1 MIQTIA
7 FETTDKQTF
16 GTVELARQHELE
28 LLIVAKLPDAVL
40 GREKDDKIVREL
52 AQFLNENA
60 DAMVV
65 DALVDLLTMKATS
78 RPKARKK
85 NRTVKPEATATK
97 STK

>member
-1 MIQTIA
+1 MIQKTIA

-60 DAMVV
+60 DA
-65 DALVDLLTMKATS
+65 LVDLLTMKATS